1 MRGAPNRKKLRLYEK
16 RGRGHD
22 KIPLFKMSQKVIIKP
37 MTTCTVFLL
46 ANESYVK
53 KKTSRLIKKSK
64 ANIVG
69 YEFAKSI
76 KHNVKCSPKMRENM
90 AKFDQTQSDES
101 DK

>member
-1 MRGAPNRKKLRLYEK
+1 M
-16 RGRGHD
+16 
-22 KIPLFKMSQKVIIKP
+22 
-37 MTTCTVFLL
+37 
-46 ANESYVK
+46 
-53 KKTSRLIKKSK
+53 
-64 ANIVG
+64 G